1 LTSFDVSQADLAF
14 STSFIQRVG
23 VLAFTWDR
31 LIQTPQPTKRTTVMG
46 IEIVHS
52 SQNFLLT
59 TNEEVT
65 APLPDVGSRDV
76 IVVKNWVPKIELTVE
91 IGRNIIANIESVLM
105 A

>member
-1 LTSFDVSQADLAF
+1 LTIFDVSQADLAF

-23 VLAFTWDR
+23 VLACRWDR
-31 LIQTPQPTKRTTVMG
+31 LIQTPQPTKRTTVTG

-65 APLPDVGSRDV
+65 APLPDVGSGDAA
-76 IVVKNWVPKIELTVE
+76 VVKNWVPKIELTVE

-105 A
+105 T

>member
-14 STSFIQRVG
+14 STSFIKRVG
-23 VLAFTWDR
+23 VLAFTRDR

-52 SQNFLLT
+52 SQNLLLT
-59 TNEEVT
+59 TNAEVT
-65 APLPDVGSRDV
+65 PPLPDVGSRDV
-76 IVVKNWVPKIELTVE
+76 VVVKNWVPKIELTVE